1 MTFTYKQRKI
11 NLKKLCQKTNLK
23 TITDLISTGIIKKNN
38 LSYIQNASKILLQSC
53 TIGSSKK
60 IKSTLD
66 FDDVIKQI
74 KKKNLKILLIMG

>member
-38 LSYIQNASKILLQSC
+38 LSYIQTASKFLLQSC
-53 TIGSSKK
+53 IIGS
-60 IKSTLD
+60 
-66 FDDVIKQI
+66 
-74 KKKNLKILLIMG
+74 